1 MAVKLPMLRTRV
13 SLTNLSVVMVS
24 SSNGRHPSPQS
35 FLISFSG
42 TLIFGFK
49 LFFSSREFC
58 LISRSG
64 EILSNDTEFLFRSSG
79 HGL

>member
-1 MAVKLPMLRTRV
+1 MTVKLPMLRTRV

-24 SSNGRHPSPQS
+24 SSNGGHPSPQS

-42 TLIFGFK
+42 TLVFRFK
-49 LFFSSREFC
+49 SFFSSREFC

-64 EILSNDTEFLFRSSG
+64 EILSNDTEILFRRSR